1 MTGLFTNDFKDKT
14 ISKTHHDPT
23 FNSTMKKPILSYLL
37 GLSVIIFIVIFK
49 YPHLFLPHFW
59 DEAWSYSPAVQ
70 YLYDHGLGITP
81 VAIPPELSKGH
92 PLFFFFL
99 FATWMKIFGTSL
111 FVKHAFALLISV
123 ALLVTLFFTAKKL
136 FNPVV
141 AALSVLFMAF
151 QSLFMAQ
158 SSLML
163 PEMLLALLTI
173 LTFYFYIQNKQ
184 IGYLIT
190 GSLLVLTKETGILLI
205 LVILVF
211 DLVLILREGA
221 ILKKLPRQLLRL
233 LTLFVP
239 LFIFFLFILLQK
251 KTYGWF
257 LYPEHIN
264 FITGLETGRNQLEMY
279 INQFF
284 VLHGQVLLLFLLII
298 TFFISIFRKGE
309 RDYSAKRPLSLMLSF
324 FVAYLLFSSFNFFSP
339 RYLLS
344 IAWILAVFCSYFL
357 FKATGDHPGRSY
369 LAGILVAGILY
380 YYAGH
385 VKNNGDYDLGYVHA
399 VSLQKQ
405 AIEYC
410 EQNGWYDHGI
420 YCNFL
425 MHEGLTIKP
434 AGFLKERTFSKVLVN
449 LNDAPEFLI
458 FNNIEPDPEYGKV
471 AGNENYSLLK
481 RFNEGWMWVE
491 IYSRKQ

>member
-1 MTGLFTNDFKDKT
+1 
-14 ISKTHHDPT
+14 
-23 FNSTMKKPILSYLL
+23 MKKPILSYLL
-37 GLSVIIFIVIFK
+37 GIAVILFIVIFK

-81 VAIPPELSKGH
+81 SALPPELSKGH
-92 PLFFFFL
+92 PLLFFFL

-123 ALLVTLFFTAKKL
+123 ALLVTLFFTTKKL
-136 FNPVV
+136 FNPFV
-141 AALSVLFMAF
+141 ASLSVLFLAF
-151 QSLFMAQ
+151 QSLFLAQ
-158 SSLML
+158 SSMML

-173 LTFYFYIQNKQ
+173 LTFYFYIRDKK

-205 LVILVF
+205 LVILVY
-211 DLVLILREGA
+211 DLVLFLKEEGF
-221 ILKKLPRQLLRL
+221 LKKIRSQFLRL
-233 LTLFVP
+233 LVLFIP
-239 LFIFFLFILLQK
+239 LFIFILFILLQK
-251 KTYGWF
+251 RTNGWF
-257 LYPEHIN
+257 FYPEHIN
-264 FITGLETGRNQLEMY
+264 FITGVETGRNQLEMY
-279 INQFF
+279 LNQFF
-284 VLHGQVLLLFLLII
+284 VLHGQFLLVFLLII
-298 TFFISIFRKGE
+298 SLFISFYRKGE
-309 RDYSAKRPLSLMLSF
+309 REVSTKRPLSLLLSF

-357 FKATGDHPGRSY
+357 FKATGDHPGRSF
-369 LAGILVAGILY
+369 LAGIMFAGILF
-380 YYAGH
+380 YYAEH

-410 EQNGWYDHGI
+410 EQNDWYNDGI

-425 MHEGLTIKP
+425 MHEALMKKP
-434 AGFLKERTFSKVLVN
+434 AGFLKGNAFSKVLVS

-471 AGNENYSLLK
+471 AGNENYVLLK

-491 IYSRKQ
+491 IYSRK